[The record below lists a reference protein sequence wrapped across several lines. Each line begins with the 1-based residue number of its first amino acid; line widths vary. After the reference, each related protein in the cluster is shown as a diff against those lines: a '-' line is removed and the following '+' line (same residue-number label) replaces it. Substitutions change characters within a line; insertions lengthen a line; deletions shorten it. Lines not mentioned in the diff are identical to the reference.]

1 MKVHTSNYRIIGFT
15 ESVSALD
22 LARLAHD
29 HGLPCINDVGSG
41 LFVDLAAWGLP
52 HEPTVR
58 EVLDAGCDVVTFSGD
73 KLLAALRRVSSSVKP
88 PIWMP

>member
-41 LFVDLAAWGLP
+41 LFADLAAWDCLMNRRSAKCW
-52 HEPTVR
+52 T
-58 EVLDAGCDVVTFSGD
+58 
-73 KLLAALRRVSSSVKP
+73 LAAMS
-88 PIWMP
+88 